1 MLNVSSDSYKPPVN
15 ITKSY
20 LQFFY
25 NILAEMKL
33 IKKNPHSSLK
43 LKSMFMSHFLHL
55 SSSSQPYKLEQNF
68 IILAPCVSKK
78 IQRSPLNIHYEIIAN
93 HHHKKRG

>member
-1 MLNVSSDSYKPPVN
+1 MLNVSSDSYKPPVD

-25 NILAEMKL
+25 NILAEIKL
-33 IKKNPHSSLK
+33 IKETPHSSLK
-43 LKSMFMSHFLHL
+43 LKSMSMSHFPQL
-55 SSSSQPYKLEQNF
+55 SSSCQPYKLEQNF
-68 IILAPCVSKK
+68 IILAPCVSQK
-78 IQRSPLNIHYEIIAN
+78 IQRSPLNIHYEIIVN